1 MWPTMNYKEKKIEIT
16 LVEEY
21 LSDDINEN
29 TIIKE
34 IAMIYDYPD
43 RISYDPDDIA
53 LVAYYDCEF
62 GIHTILFSRVQD
74 VKYEVANNKKPWTA
88 TFTSNR
94 EHTVSD
100 DGNYV
105 DEDILTGMFRNA
117 LSAIEMKPDISTLPS
132 ILNDLL

>member
-1 MWPTMNYKEKKIEIT
+1 MWPTMNYKEKKIETT

-21 LSDDINEN
+21 RSADINEN
-29 TIIKE
+29 TRIKE

-62 GIHTILFSRVQD
+62 GIHTILFSKVQD
-74 VKYEVANNKKPWTA
+74 VKYEVANCTRPWTA

-105 DEDILTGMFRNA
+105 DEDTLTDMFKNA
-117 LSAIEMKPDISTLPS
+117 LSTIQAKPDISTMPS
-132 ILNDLL
+132 IPNDLP